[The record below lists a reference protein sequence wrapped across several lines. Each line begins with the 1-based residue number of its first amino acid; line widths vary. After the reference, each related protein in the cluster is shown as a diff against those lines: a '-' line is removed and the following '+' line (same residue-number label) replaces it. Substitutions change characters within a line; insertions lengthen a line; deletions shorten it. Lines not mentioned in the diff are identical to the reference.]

1 MNNAIGLKKSLI
13 NLVGHRDLYS
23 IDGISDTELLKWIST
38 PNVRMSAEKEEKV
51 LKYIKSHDDEIY
63 SPENNLP
70 CDRFVEIESFLLEKN
85 IKIRNEQGELIP
97 FGKAYHEILLLWDKF
112 TDDEKNMIEFHLKK
126 KNVKQKTT

>member
-63 SPENNLP
+63 SPPKTICHAIDLSKLNL
-70 CDRFVEIESFLLEKN
+70 FF
-85 IKIRNEQGELIP
+85 
-97 FGKAYHEILLLWDKF
+97 
-112 TDDEKNMIEFHLKK
+112 
-126 KNVKQKTT
+126 